1 MTLELAR
8 RFPDISAKAYEHPA
22 DRAATAAIA
31 AIPVM
36 EPLLKRLSELG
47 LDRRTRQ
54 VLLGNAVRLGP
65 DQVPSVWD
73 EHVRVASVLDVDVPA
88 LYVTQSALVNALTT
102 GARRPVVVVHSPLVT
117 GHDPGDVRSVLAHE
131 MGHVLSEH
139 YYYNGVLF
147 MLAQLLRSV
156 VPVPALAGLPVRAL
170 YLALLEWSRAAE
182 LSADRAAAIALGDPL
197 AVCATLMRVAGGN
210 LPGANLQAFL
220 RQATEYVDEDDLFA
234 RHARMGAEL
243 NQTHPYAVRRV
254 RELVDWVGSG
264 SYDRIVSGSYVRRGE
279 EAPVSTEF
287 EAAVR
292 HYQDRFTQMLQ
303 RTAGGLSKLGSQI
316 HGWLRRNPRGGDG
329 ELVEYDPFEPFGD
342 GS

>member
-8 RFPDISAKAYEHPA
+8 RFPEISAKAYEHPA
-22 DRAATAAIA
+22 DKAATAAIA
-31 AIPVM
+31 AIPAM
-36 EPLLKRLSELG
+36 DPLLKRLTELG

-65 DQVPSVWD
+65 DQVRSVWD
-73 EHVRVASVLDVDVPA
+73 VHVAVASALDVEVPA
-88 LYVTQSALVNALTT
+88 LYVTQSPLVNALTA
-102 GARRPVVVVHSPLVT
+102 GARRPVVVVFSPLVT
-117 GHDPGDVRSVLAHE
+117 GHDAGDVHVVLAHE

-147 MLAQLLRSV
+147 LLRLLLTSV
-156 VPVPALAGLPVRAL
+156 VPIPALAGLPVRAL

-197 AVCATLMRVAGGN
+197 AVCATLMRLAGGN
-210 LPGANLQAFL
+210 LPEANLQAFL

-234 RHARMGAEL
+234 RHARLGTEL
-243 NQTHPYAVRRV
+243 NQTHPFVVRRV

-279 EAPVSTEF
+279 EAPASAEF
-287 EAAVR
+287 QAAVR
-292 HYQDRFTQMLQ
+292 HYQERFTLMLQ
-303 RTAGGLSKLGSQI
+303 RTAGGVSKLASQI
-316 HGWLRRNPRGGDG
+316 QGWLRKSSGAGDD
-329 ELVEYDPFEPFGD
+329 LLPDHDPFDPFDD

>member
-1 MTLELAR
+1 
-8 RFPDISAKAYEHPA
+8 
-22 DRAATAAIA
+22 
-31 AIPVM
+31 
-36 EPLLKRLSELG
+36 
-47 LDRRTRQ
+47 
-54 VLLGNAVRLGP
+54 
-65 DQVPSVWD
+65 
-73 EHVRVASVLDVDVPA
+73 
-88 LYVTQSALVNALTT
+88 
-102 GARRPVVVVHSPLVT
+102 
-117 GHDPGDVRSVLAHE
+117 
-131 MGHVLSEH
+131 
-139 YYYNGVLF
+139 
-147 MLAQLLRSV
+147 
-156 VPVPALAGLPVRAL
+156 
-170 YLALLEWSRAAE
+170 
-182 LSADRAAAIALGDPL
+182 
-197 AVCATLMRVAGGN
+197 
-210 LPGANLQAFL
+210 
-220 RQATEYVDEDDLFA
+220 YVDEDDLFA